1 MIEYPIFPKTY
12 DLIAWLLQHTQ
23 KFPKSQRFV
32 MAKRVEDAALNF
44 QALLIK
50 ARKVTG
56 AARAEALLLADVELE
71 VLRVA
76 LRLCQDLKLLSFAQY
91 EHASKQVVEAGNLL
105 GAWRN
110 PKKRESSP

>member
-1 MIEYPIFPKTY
+1 MIEYPIFSKTY
-12 DLIAWLLQHTQ
+12 DLLAWLLTHTQ

-32 MAKRVEDAALNF
+32 LAKRVEDAALNF

-56 AARAEALLLADVELE
+56 AARAETLTLADVELE
-71 VLRVA
+71 MLRIS

-91 EHASKQVVEAGNLL
+91 EFGSKQIVEIGKLL
-105 GAWRN
+105 GAWMN
-110 PKKRESSP
+110 PKK